1 MRTRAARSA
10 LMALVLPLLLA
21 LSAGTVA
28 AGGGATIVPDEP
40 RPPEPRAGEDV
51 EYGFTVLQHGQTPAG
66 WEDPTVTITNLITG
80 DSASFPSEPSGKD
93 GHFVAVVRIHEG
105 GLYSWAVDLR
115 DLMTMT
121 PPVTATVRN
130 ADGTQPQIDVA
141 HAFTAIETARRTLGM
156 ELREELNGR
165 IDQMDVAY
173 GIVRRQADGLQATV
187 RQLREDRDALAAQ
200 VAALENAPAPAA
212 GAAAPTVPVL
222 GIVTLAVL
230 AGAIAGFGM
239 AWLGTRRDP
248 VRIEPASVGEP
259 IRTA

>member
-1 MRTRAARSA
+1 MRTRAARSILIA
-10 LMALVLPLLLA
+10 LALPLLLA
-21 LSAGTVA
+21 LAAGTVA
-28 AGGGATIVPDEP
+28 AGGGATIVPDDP
-40 RPPEPRAGEDV
+40 QPPEPRAGEDL
-51 EYGFTVLQHGQTPAG
+51 EYGFTVLQHGETPAG

-80 DSASFPSEPSGKD
+80 DSASFPSEASGKD
-93 GHFVAVVRIHEG
+93 GHFVATVRIEEG
-105 GLYSWAVDLR
+105 GLYSWSVTLR

-121 PPVTATVRN
+121 PPVTATVLN
-130 ADGTQPQIDVA
+130 ADGTQPRVDVA

-165 IDQMDVAY
+165 IDQMDIAY

-200 VAALENAPAPAA
+200 VAALQAAPETAPAA
-212 GAAAPTVPVL
+212 PAVPVL

-230 AGAIAGFGM
+230 AGAIAGFAM

-248 VRIEPASVGEP
+248 VRIEPAQVGEP